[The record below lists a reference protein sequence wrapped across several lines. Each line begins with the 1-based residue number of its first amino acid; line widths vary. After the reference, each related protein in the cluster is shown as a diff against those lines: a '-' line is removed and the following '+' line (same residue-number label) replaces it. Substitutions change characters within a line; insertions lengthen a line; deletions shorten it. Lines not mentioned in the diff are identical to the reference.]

1 MARISGCPTSQT
13 SWQRRTTGSWNRA
26 RLNLICTWSGPLL
39 LKEQK
44 LNDEDHG
51 GRWESKYDLR
61 IIIPFNLVPFL
72 LPMVKATHPSNYV
85 WDIYLWKRDVSW
97 HLPSYLEEFISYFLL
112 FLPPNSFAANE
123 NDIFLSSCL
132 RNNFISYSCSPFYL
146 LSIQYRNYILLSYN
160 AEILK

>member
-39 LKEQK
+39 LKVQK
-44 LNDEDHG
+44 SNDEDHDR
-51 GRWESKYDLR
+51 RWKSKHDLR
-61 IIIPFNLVPFL
+61 IIIPFNLIPFL

-97 HLPSYLEEFISYFLL
+97 HLPSYLQEFISYFLL
-112 FLPPNSFAANE
+112 LLPLNSFCCQLKRYFS
-123 NDIFLSSCL
+123 FLDVWE
-132 RNNFISYSCSPFYL
+132 I
-146 LSIQYRNYILLSYN
+146 ILLAAIVVLFIFYRYSTGITYS
-160 AEILK
+160 